1 MHRLTTFLLSTVIS
15 FPLIAAEPKPIE
27 NPDRFCEDAKE
38 LASITA
44 QLPDYALS
52 WQADTPVVV
61 LPPLKFDPRAV
72 LSAARGQPVCI
83 AVVIDESGAALDAAA
98 YFPKRVALSKNERKQ
113 VLANQFQPAT
123 HAGVPIKSIMVM
135 KAWLQ

>member
-1 MHRLTTFLLSTVIS
+1 MYRLPIYLLVAAIS
-15 FPLIAAEPKPIE
+15 SPLIAAEPKPIE

-38 LASITA
+38 LASITT

-61 LPPLKFDPRAV
+61 VPPLKFDVRGV
-72 LSAARGQPVCI
+72 LTAARGQPVCV
-83 AVVIDESGAALDAAA
+83 AVVVNEAGAALDAAA

-113 VLANQFQPAT
+113 VLANKFQPAT
-123 HAGVPIKSIMVM
+123 KAGAPIKSIMVM